1 MKGSPFQRNF
11 GIGSPAKQGLK
22 KEGKS
27 IKNDPNVDPNTGKPY
42 KSEKDKAVLTYDFDS
57 PHYPKIDPETG
68 EYPTTGPG
76 KKGSDWGKKK
86 PE

>member
-1 MKGSPFQRNF
+1 MKGSPMQRNF

-22 KEGKS
+22 KEVKS
-27 IKNDPNVDPNTGKPY
+27 IKKKT
-42 KSEKDKAVLTYDFDS
+42 EQELKDEAVLSGDVNS
-57 PHYPKIDPETG
+57 PYYPKKDPKTG
-68 EYPTTGPG
+68 EYPTYGPP